1 MKFQFFY
8 LNFYKRF
15 LKILQNKHVS
25 KIHSIG
31 FVVEPRLRHQQF
43 PKRNENYSII
53 PISFALS
60 SFKFKPKPSKD
71 TDVEDNILHLM
82 TLARI
87 ALEKGDTDRAEGIL
101 QMGLKISED
110 HKVYTGMP
118 YMYDILSAIAFAKGN
133 LEKAEQLLV
142 SVIEKLVQV
151 GIPEGSNHIVDFKLR
166 LARIYSSYKETNLAE
181 IGFRTC
187 LNEQKCKIAA
197 GDLSSKTGI
206 LYINILFWYGLHKIR
221 MAEYSEAKTML
232 NTAYEYSNKIEG
244 LSPYQE
250 MVILYTLAD
259 LNMELQDNIVALEIM
274 QDTIVMAK
282 GIGSPDLPRCFV
294 KLAKI
299 YQRMNSLENA
309 KNAAAEG
316 AKLAKL
322 FNDQEVFKEAN
333 ELIENVE
340 KSKKKK

>member
-1 MKFQFFY
+1 M
-8 LNFYKRF
+8 NFIWKLF
-15 LKILQNKHVS
+15 KICKILNVSCAYPAPLIFRRYQCRHLLPNKNS
-25 KIHSIG
+25 SITNN
-31 FVVEPRLRHQQF
+31 PWL
-43 PKRNENYSII
+43 
-53 PISFALS
+53 PISIALS
-60 SFKFKPKPSKD
+60 GLAKNNLKASNEG
-71 TDVEDNILHLM
+71 DVEDNILHLM

-110 HKVYTGMP
+110 HKVYIGIP
-118 YMYDILSAIAFAKGN
+118 YMYDILSAIAFAKGD
-133 LEKAEQLLV
+133 LQKAEELLV
-142 SVIEKLVQV
+142 NVIEKLIQV
-151 GIPEGSNHIVDFKLR
+151 GTPESSNHIIDFKLR
-166 LARIYSSYKETNLAE
+166 LARIYSSYKESKLAE

-187 LNEQKCKIAA
+187 LNEQKTKIAS

-221 MAEYSEAKTML
+221 MADYVEAKNML
-232 NTAYEYSNKIEG
+232 NAAFQYSNKTEG

-274 QDTIVMAK
+274 QDTIMMAK
-282 GIGSPDLPRCFV
+282 GIGSPDLPKCYV

-299 YQRMNSLENA
+299 YQRMNSPDNA
-309 KNAAAEG
+309 KNSAVEG

-322 FNDQEVFKEAN
+322 FNDTEVYEEAKG
-333 ELIENVE
+333 LIAEIE
-340 KSKKKK
+340 KSETKK